1 MCGIAG
7 FFDPE
12 IQSQDQKE
20 AGLQKMLETIA
31 HRGPDYRGTWH
42 QEALSLGHNR
52 LSIIDLSEAAHQPF
66 HYHRLSLV
74 FNGEIYNYKEIR
86 QELQG
91 KGFQFSTSSDTEV
104 ICAAYKHWG
113 ESCVSQFMGMWA
125 FALWDEA
132 NKKLFCSRDRFGI
145 KPFYYQFENGRF
157 YFGSEYKALKKSPLF
172 KDDYNQDHLFRYL
185 QLGWLTFEDQTFYSN
200 LHALPEAYNLVLQ
213 HGQIKTYRYWD
224 LSLQQTDL
232 NFEDATAHWKELFL
246 NSMEQHMRADTPVGG
261 CLSGGLD
268 SSAICSSVGYLY
280 PELDFNTFTI
290 YYSGKDEVDERPWAQ
305 HVWDAY
311 PNLKSY
317 THSPKQNELLEQFEH
332 FFYHFD
338 VPPAG
343 SSPLSQYFVMRL
355 AKEQGM
361 KVLLDGQGADE
372 YLAGYDHSFYRLAA
386 GELLALNPKGFVQ
399 ELEAF
404 RELRPRSLAKHL
416 GSYGKSL
423 LSTVVSEESLYQF
436 EYRYYLPFMGKGPKN
451 DPKLWQPVGGSRL
464 NQFLYQLTSRTSLP
478 SLLHNEDRNSMTF
491 SIESRVP
498 FLDHRLVEFSF
509 QLPDTYKLHLGWSKK
524 VLRESMRGIMPSE
537 IIDRKDKKGFV
548 TPGESKWLRGSLKP
562 LLEDTKR
569 SELPYLSSKRVR
581 SVIEDY
587 EKGSNKNARLVWR
600 LAMLHKWVHANNGPR

>member
-66 HYHRLSLV
+66 HYHGLSLV

-113 ESCVSQFMGMWA
+113 ESCVNQFMGMWA

-132 NKKLFCSRDRFGI
+132 HKKLFCSRDRFGI

-185 QLGWLTFEDQTFYSN
+185 QLGWLTFEDQTFYRN

-423 LSTVVSEESLYQF
+423 LSAVVSEESLYQF